1 MAMSLQCIT
10 FFNVK
15 HSLAKDRAQRWIW
28 RVRYIQVTRFIFPV
42 DCTRERYQRTLY
54 SMSLFKLLCFIRISS
69 PEKSFNCSNVKK
81 YDIFFVCLI
90 SPISRWHVIRLSHH
104 PFFKKVDFSSQL
116 RSMVFLYNK
125 QHSRCEISLLV
136 FSTVQ
141 PDISRVSAF
150 HIDARPYTTLHLR
163 RTNFRYHVISL
174 SSDNL
179 KRKKTAKLR

>member
-1 MAMSLQCIT
+1 
-10 FFNVK
+10 
-15 HSLAKDRAQRWIW
+15 
-28 RVRYIQVTRFIFPV
+28 
-42 DCTRERYQRTLY
+42 
-54 SMSLFKLLCFIRISS
+54 MSLFKLLCFIKISS

-104 PFFKKVDFSSQL
+104 SFFKKVDFSSQL

-125 QHSRCEISLLV
+125 QRSRYEISLLV

-141 PDISRVSAF
+141 PCSTRYLTSKC
-150 HIDARPYTTLHLR
+150 DARPYTTLHLR
-163 RTNFRYHVISL
+163 RTNFRYHMISWL

-179 KRKKTAKLR
+179 KRKKQLS